1 MTKFYVEI
9 PKQKAELPAIIVLG
23 VVCFVGW
30 AFHFGIWGMMGGF
43 IWLGLSVPA
52 VYWLYKREQE
62 PISFKLMRLGFH
74 SAFTFSLSLSQSPG
88 STYSESITSCMKLT
102 LC

>member
-30 AFHFGIWGMMGGF
+30 AFHFGIWGMIGGF
-43 IWLGLSVPA
+43 IWLGFEL
-52 VYWLYKREQE
+52 
-62 PISFKLMRLGFH
+62 
-74 SAFTFSLSLSQSPG
+74 
-88 STYSESITSCMKLT
+88 
-102 LC
+102 